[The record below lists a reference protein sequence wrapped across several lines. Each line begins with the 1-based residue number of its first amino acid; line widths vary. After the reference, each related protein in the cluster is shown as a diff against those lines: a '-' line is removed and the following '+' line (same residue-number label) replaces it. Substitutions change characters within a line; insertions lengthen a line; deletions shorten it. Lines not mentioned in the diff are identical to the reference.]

1 MVFLHSIHCYAFLFT
16 LLIMGKI
23 HYTYPNTVEN
33 TNAGIE
39 VHTLQELQ
47 EAEIEL
53 LQQAHLNDVAPCEA
67 WTALGTNAQISY
79 STHGIFR
86 YFGKFP
92 STIATHLIFQYTT
105 EGDVVLDPMAGS
117 GTTCLEC
124 LLANRE
130 CHSYDINPLSVLLA
144 KVKTTYIEK
153 RKLDEAIDEIEKN
166 YKPMTVEEYG
176 FIPTGVKNLDHWFLS
191 ETQDSLR
198 GLLFLINKIKDV
210 DVKDFMTICLCS
222 IIRTVSRATS
232 QQGRL
237 FLDVVTA
244 KPDCL
249 ESFIKKAKKAAER
262 VAGLPVPHV
271 TLDIALHSAEDPT
284 PSIQADLTI
293 LHPPYF
299 NAYKYSSVNSLELA
313 WLGVDQAAV
322 RKKEVREFFKIGKP
336 EKVEFYLDDMVN
348 VLNSV
353 TESMKPGGVMGLM
366 IGDTVIK
373 GEYIPVTR
381 RLIDRYLMANPNV
394 TVEKVVLRVPKFT
407 EASWTTS
414 QRRTSEKV
422 GVSLNDFIIVFR
434 KQA

>member
-1 MVFLHSIHCYAFLFT
+1 MHSTHCYAILLT
-16 LLIMGKI
+16 LLNMGKI
-23 HYTYPNTVEN
+23 HYTYPNPVEN
-33 TNAGIE
+33 TYAGIE
-39 VHTLQELQ
+39 VHTQQELQ
-47 EAEIEL
+47 DAEIKL
-53 LQQAHLNDVAPCEA
+53 LQQAHLYDVAPCEA

-92 STIATHLIFQYTT
+92 STIATHLIFQYTS
-105 EGDVVLDPMAGS
+105 EGDIVLDPMAGS

-124 LLANRE
+124 LLSNRE

-144 KVKTTYIEK
+144 KVKTTFIEK
-153 RKLDEAIDEIEKN
+153 KKLDNAIDEIEKK
-166 YKPMTVEEYG
+166 YKPMTTGEYA
-176 FIPTGVKNLDHWFLS
+176 FFPTGVRNLDHWFLT
-191 ETQDSLR
+191 ETQNSLR
-198 GLLFLINKIKDV
+198 GLLFLINKIKDTN
-210 DVKDFMTICLCS
+210 VKDFMIICLCS
-222 IIRTVSRATS
+222 IIRNVSRATS

-249 ESFIKKAKKAAER
+249 ESFIKKARKAAER
-262 VAGLPVPHV
+262 VAALPTKHEV
-271 TLDIALHSAEDPT
+271 LDIALHSAENPMDD
-284 PSIQADLTI
+284 IQSDLTI

-313 WLGVDQAAV
+313 WLGIDQATV

-336 EKVEFYLDDMVN
+336 EKVEFYLDDMIN
-348 VLNSV
+348 VLNNV
-353 TESMKPGGVMGLM
+353 TKSIKPGGVMGLM

-381 RLIDRYLMANPNV
+381 KLIDRYLIANQNV
-394 TVEKVVLRVPKFT
+394 SVEKVVLRVPKFT

>member
-1 MVFLHSIHCYAFLFT
+1 ME
-16 LLIMGKI
+16 KI
-23 HYTYPNTVEN
+23 YYTYPNPVEN
-33 TNAGIE
+33 PNAGIE
-39 VHTLQELQ
+39 VHTQQELQ
-47 EAEIEL
+47 ENELFL
-53 LQQAHLNDVAPCEA
+53 LQQALLNDIAPCEA

-92 STIATHLIFQYTT
+92 ATIATHLINQYTK
-105 EGDVVLDPMAGS
+105 ESDVVLDPMSGS

-124 LLANRE
+124 LLSNRE

-144 KVKTTYIEK
+144 KVKTTFIEK
-153 RKLDEAIDEIEKN
+153 TKLDEAISRIERE
-166 YKPMTVEEYG
+166 YRPMTLEEFNYT
-176 FIPTGVKNLDHWFLS
+176 PVGVKNIDHWFLP

-198 GLLFLINKIKDV
+198 GLIYLIQGIQDK
-210 DVKDFMTICLCS
+210 DVKDFMTICLSS
-222 IIRTVSRATS
+222 IVRTVSRATT

-249 ESFIKKAKKAAER
+249 ESFVKKAKKAAER
-262 VAGLPVPHV
+262 VSALPASHT
-271 TLDIALHSAEDPT
+271 TLDIALHSADEPT
-284 PSIQADLTI
+284 SSVHANLVI

-313 WLGVDQAAV
+313 WLGVDQAVV
-322 RKKEVREFFKIGKP
+322 RKDEVREFFKIGKP
-336 EKVEFYLDDMVN
+336 EKVDLYLDDMVN
-348 VLNSV
+348 VLMNV
-353 TESMKPGGVMGLM
+353 TRSIRPGGVMGMM

-381 RLIDRYLMANPNV
+381 KLIDKYLERNPDIFI
-394 TVEKVVLRVPKFT
+394 EKVVLRVPKFT

-422 GVSLNDFIIVFR
+422 GISLNDFIIVFR
-434 KQA
+434 KRNK

>member
-1 MVFLHSIHCYAFLFT
+1 ME
-16 LLIMGKI
+16 KI
-23 HYTYPNTVEN
+23 FYTYSNPVNN
-33 TNAGIE
+33 PNAGIE
-39 VHTLQELQ
+39 VHLSNELLIN
-47 EAEIEL
+47 EIEL
-53 LQQAHLNDVAPCEA
+53 LKQARLLDLAPYEA
-67 WTALGTNAQISY
+67 WTALGSNVQVNY

-92 STIATHLIFQYTT
+92 ATIATHLIFQYTC

-144 KVKTTYIEK
+144 KVKTTHIEK
-153 RKLDEAIDEIEKN
+153 VKLDQAIDRIEKN
-166 YKPMTVEEYG
+166 YKPMNVNEFD
-176 FIPTGVKNLDHWFLS
+176 FIPKGVKNIDHWFLP

-198 GLLFLINKIKDV
+198 GLLYLINEISDN
-210 DVKDFMTICLCS
+210 DIKDFMTICLCS
-222 IIRTVSRATS
+222 CIRSVSKATS

-249 ESFIKKAKKAAER
+249 ETFIKKARKAAER
-262 VAGLPVPHV
+262 VSCLPKSQEI
-271 TLDIALHSAEDPT
+271 LDIALHSANDHIPGV
-284 PSIQADLTI
+284 QADLTI

-313 WLGVDQAAV
+313 WLGIDQAIV
-322 RKKEVREFFKIGKP
+322 RKNEVREFFKIGKP
-336 EKVEFYLDDMVN
+336 EKVDFYIDDMAK
-348 VLNSV
+348 VLNTV
-353 TESMKPGGVMGLM
+353 TQSMKPGGIMGMM
-366 IGDTVIK
+366 IGDTIIK

-381 RLIDRYLMANPNV
+381 MLIDRYLDTNPEIS
-394 TVEKVVLRVPKFT
+394 VEKVILRVPKFT

-422 GVSLNDFIIVFR
+422 GISLNDFIIIFR
-434 KQA
+434 KAGK

>member
-1 MVFLHSIHCYAFLFT
+1 MEN
-16 LLIMGKI
+16 I
-23 HYTYPNTVEN
+23 HYTYPNPVDN
-33 TNAGIE
+33 PNAGIE
-39 VHTLQELQ
+39 VHLSLELQ
-47 EAEIEL
+47 ESEL
-53 LQQAHLNDVAPCEA
+53 KLLEQAHLLDIAPFEA
-67 WTALGTNAQISY
+67 WTALGTNAQVNY

-92 STIATHLIFQYTT
+92 STIATHLIFQYTN

-130 CHSYDINPLSVLLA
+130 CHSFDINPLSVLLA
-144 KVKTTYIEK
+144 KVKTTHIDK
-153 RKLDEAIDEIEKN
+153 STLDDEIERIERN
-166 YKPMTVEEYG
+166 YKPMKVKDFG
-176 FIPTGVKNLDHWFLS
+176 FVPIGVKNVDHWFLA

-198 GLLFLINKIKDV
+198 GLLYLINKIQDK
-210 DVKDFMTICLCS
+210 DVKDFMTICMCAS
-222 IIRTVSRATS
+222 IRTVSRATS

-249 ESFIKKAKKAAER
+249 ETFVKKARKAAER
-262 VAGLPVPHV
+262 VSSLPKPKA
-271 TLDIALHSAEDPT
+271 TLDIAIHSAEDPI
-284 PSIQADLTI
+284 SGIQADLTI

-313 WLGVDQAAV
+313 WLGIDQAIV
-322 RKKEVREFFKIGKP
+322 RNKEVREFFKIGKA
-336 EKVEFYLDDMVN
+336 EKVDFYLDDMAK
-348 VLNSV
+348 VLDVVSR
-353 TESMKPGGVMGLM
+353 SMKPGGLMGMM
-366 IGDTVIK
+366 IGDTIIK
-373 GEYIPVTR
+373 GEYVPVTR
-381 RLIDRYLMANPNV
+381 KLIDRYLTAHPEIS
-394 TVEKVVLRVPKFT
+394 VEKVVLRVPKFT

-434 KQA
+434 KAVQ

>member
-1 MVFLHSIHCYAFLFT
+1 
-16 LLIMGKI
+16 MGKI
-23 HYTYPNTVEN
+23 YYTYPNPVEN

-39 VHTLQELQ
+39 VHTQKELQ
-47 EAEIEL
+47 EAERGL
-53 LQQAHLNDVAPCEA
+53 LQQAHLDDLAPCEA

-92 STIATHLIFQYTT
+92 STIATHLIFQYTS

-117 GTTCLEC
+117 GTTSLEC

-144 KVKTTYIEK
+144 KVKTTFIEK
-153 RKLDEAIDEIEKN
+153 EKLDSAIDDVEMH
-166 YKPMTVEEYG
+166 YKPMTIEEFA
-176 FIPTGVKNLDHWFLS
+176 FIPKGVKNLDHWFLT
-191 ETQDSLR
+191 ETQNSLR
-198 GLLFLINKIKDV
+198 GLLFLIDKINDS
-210 DVKDFMTICLCS
+210 DIKDFMTICLCS
-222 IIRTVSRATS
+222 IIRSVSRATS

-249 ESFIKKAKKAAER
+249 ESFVKKARKAAER
-262 VAGLPVPHV
+262 VAKLPPKHE
-271 TLDIALHSAEDPT
+271 TLDIALHSAENPMEG
-284 PSIQADLTI
+284 IHADLTI

-313 WLGVDQAAV
+313 WMGVDQATV
-322 RKKEVREFFKIGKP
+322 RKNEVREFFKIGKP
-336 EKVEFYLDDMVN
+336 EKVEFYLEDMVK
-348 VLNSV
+348 VLNNV
-353 TESMKPGGVMGLM
+353 TTCIKPGGVMGLM

-381 RLIDRYLMANPNV
+381 QLIDRYLIANPNV

-407 EASWTTS
+407 EASWSTS
-414 QRRTSEKV
+414 QRRTSDKV
-422 GVSLNDFIIVFR
+422 GISLNDFIIVF
-434 KQA
+434 KKKD